1 MRAERGVM
9 TVIKWVVCLHT
20 VGLTRQFFQSRY
32 PTKQTGTSLQRVHLR
47 AVFPRR
53 DNQSVG
59 FIINPLLD
67 YKSLVFLNSTTS
79 CIPFIIC
86 KTSSYRLTNQTVWGL
101 FETVR
106 PRQCFYF
113 RLYLRFF
120 ERRFLFSSSWRH
132 SSWIGKLL
140 PRVLLKREHSVATLF
155 GKTGKIQRNKST
167 NSSAASS
174 AGSVLTDSD
183 TEGLIALHLYYRG
196 CRLLLFFTLWMSG
209 VIWLQGNDF
218 GWRIWSNYYSEKKHC
233 SCKWGRN
240 VSRKSLIYH
249 SVLLQWCN
257 NPSS

>member
-1 MRAERGVM
+1 MSCVFAYGRPDAAV
-9 TVIKWVVCLHT
+9 
-20 VGLTRQFFQSRY
+20 FQSRY

-113 RLYLRFF
+113 RLRFF

-155 GKTGKIQRNKST
+155 DKTGKIQRNKST

-240 VSRKSLIYH
+240 VSRKSLIIQC
-249 SVLLQWCN
+249 SFNDVTTRALKL
-257 NPSS
+257 

>member
-1 MRAERGVM
+1 MSCVFAY
-9 TVIKWVVCLHT
+9 
-20 VGLTRQFFQSRY
+20 SR
-32 PTKQTGTSLQRVHLR
+32 PDA
-47 AVFPRR
+47 AVFPESISHKTNRNKFTARSSPSRVPRR

-59 FIINPLLD
+59 FIINPLSD

-120 ERRFLFSSSWRH
+120 ECRFLFSSSWRH
-132 SSWIGKLL
+132 SSWIGTLL

-218 GWRIWSNYYSEKKHC
+218 GWRIWSNYYSEKKHY